1 MKKYLIRYAKN
12 FDYTLF
18 ITVLLLALFGL
29 VMIYSSSI
37 MTALVDDKAP
47 DYYYILQLRN
57 MKVAAIGFLVAAFFP
72 YKHYGNKIFM
82 VSSLF
87 VLILLYILLFTVGY
101 GRDTV
106 GSQSWVQLFGMNFQ
120 PSEYAK
126 LFIILYF
133 AAAFYRKG
141 LKTSNND
148 LQPDDIVYPII
159 VWLIIIGLVGLET
172 DLGAVVIISGIAV
185 AVLLASGI
193 RFKTFTKFFA
203 VLAVFGS
210 LLFAILLFFKKD
222 ILTESRIGRFTS
234 FMNPFDYA
242 EGSGHQVINGY
253 LAIGSGGIQGLGL
266 GQSVQKLGYLPE
278 PQTDFILA
286 IILEELGLLGVFI
299 VLGGLG
305 FLVYKGLSIAL
316 STNDPLARMIATGIA
331 SWVAIQSIVNI
342 GGLSGLMPL
351 TGVTLPFISY
361 GGTSIILLSLAMG
374 ILVNISM
381 FVKIEKNK
389 RNKGDY

>member
-1 MKKYLIRYAKN
+1 M
-12 FDYTLF
+12 
-18 ITVLLLALFGL
+18 
-29 VMIYSSSI
+29 
-37 MTALVDDKAP
+37 
-47 DYYYILQLRN
+47 
-57 MKVAAIGFLVAAFFP
+57 
-72 YKHYGNKIFM
+72 
-82 VSSLF
+82 
-87 VLILLYILLFTVGY
+87 
-101 GRDTV
+101 
-106 GSQSWVQLFGMNFQ
+106 
-120 PSEYAK
+120 
-126 LFIILYF
+126 
-133 AAAFYRKG
+133 
-141 LKTSNND
+141 
-148 LQPDDIVYPII
+148 
-159 VWLIIIGLVGLET
+159 
-172 DLGAVVIISGIAV
+172 
-185 AVLLASGI
+185 ASGI